1 MIFNKELIEKHLE
14 HILANGLDLDLQ
26 DPNLIDTPRRIAKMY
41 VEDLFWGLYTEP
53 PKITVFPNTD
63 NYDEIILVDNIPF
76 VSVCS
81 HHFLPFQGLAYFLYI
96 PNKLIEDSNLS
107 GASKMPRVVQ
117 YWAARPQL
125 QERLTQQSVDY
136 FESVVKPLGTMLVMR
151 AVHGCMACRG
161 VRTGNGTGMMTSKV
175 TGCFKEDSSTKMEA
189 LSLINMSIKLSA
201 R

>member
-41 VEDLFWGLYTEP
+41 VEDLFWGLYAEP

-125 QERLTQQSVDY
+125 QERLTQCQPG
-136 FESVVKPLGTMLVMR
+136 E
-151 AVHGCMACRG
+151 
-161 VRTGNGTGMMTSKV
+161 
-175 TGCFKEDSSTKMEA
+175 
-189 LSLINMSIKLSA
+189 
-201 R
+201 